1 MGAAL
6 DDAAMVENHDAI
18 GVHDRAQTV
27 GDHEG
32 GAALHQG
39 VHAVLHQL
47 FRAGVD
53 GGSCLVQNHDGRIG
67 HGRTGNGDQ
76 LPLTLGQTG
85 AVAREHG
92 VVAIGQAGDEVV
104 GVCQLRRVDALFVS
118 GIQLAVANVVHHRAG
133 EQVGVL

>member
-1 MGAAL
+1 M
-6 DDAAMVENHDAI
+6 
-18 GVHDRAQTV
+18 

-32 GAALHQG
+32 GASLHQG

-53 GGSCLVQNHDGRIG
+53 GGGGLVQNHHGGIG
-67 HGRTGNGDQ
+67 HRRPGNGDQ
-76 LPLTLGQTG
+76 LALTLGQAG

-92 VVAIGQAGDEVV
+92 VVAVWQAGDEVV
-104 GVCQLRRVDALFVS
+104 GVGQLRRVDALVI
-118 GIQLAVANVVHHRAG
+118 GGVQLAVADVVHHRAG